1 MQKQIIGNATLYC
14 GDVIDVLP
22 LLEPGFDAVITDP
35 PYSSGG
41 LNKNMRTRLPSEKY
55 AKGTHHAEF
64 AGENRDQRS
73 FAFWCTQW
81 MTAAARLVRPA
92 GYFMTFTDW
101 RQLPL
106 MTDVLQA
113 SGVLWRG
120 IVVWDKTSQARAP
133 HTGYFR
139 HQAEYIVWGSLGRL
153 EKVEGGPFHG
163 VITERIKP
171 SEKLHMTGKPVGL
184 MEELV
189 APLASDAIVLDPFM
203 GSGTTALPVLA
214 RGGRFTGI
222 ELTNEYFD
230 IACRRIEQAQM
241 SQDGQL

>member
-41 LNKNMRTRLPSEKY
+41 LHKNMRTRLPSEKY
-55 AKGTHHAEF
+55 AVTSAHHAEF
-64 AGENRDQRS
+64 GGDNRDQRS

-81 MTAAARLVRPA
+81 MSMIPRLVRP
-92 GYFMTFTDW
+92 GCYVMVFSDW

-106 MTDVLQA
+106 MTDVFQA
-113 SGVLWRG
+113 GGVSWRG
-120 IVVWDKTSQARAP
+120 IIVWDKTSSARAP

-139 HQAEYIVWGSLGRL
+139 HQAEYIVWGSTGML
-153 EKVEGGPFHG
+153 EKVPGGPFPG
-163 VITERIKP
+163 VITERVKP
-171 SEKLHMTGKPVGL
+171 AEKLHMTGKPVRV
-184 MEELV
+184 MEEL
-189 APLASDAIVLDPFM
+189 ARPLADNAHVLDPFM

-214 RGGRFTGI
+214 RGGKFTGI
-222 ELTNEYFD
+222 E
-230 IACRRIEQAQM
+230 
-241 SQDGQL
+241 